1 MVRRKKSESGIQR
14 QSCGTNDKKRQKEW
28 RSSCKEKKEYT
39 KKVYQAESWPAR
51 EERLWLEVTV
61 RLEGATRSI
70 LEVSFLILEEALLTW
85 LEIREEVLT
94 DIMTSS
100 N

>member
-1 MVRRKKSESGIQR
+1 MQMRTQERKRKKIGKQR
-14 QSCGTNDKKRQKEW
+14 KGRKVYMKE
-28 RSSCKEKKEYT
+28 
-39 KKVYQAESWPAR
+39 VYQAERWPAR
-51 EERLWLEVTV
+51 EKRLWLEVMV

-70 LEVSFLILEEALLTW
+70 LEVAIVILKAWLTW

-94 DIMTSS
+94 DMMMSS

>member
-1 MVRRKKSESGIQR
+1 M
-14 QSCGTNDKKRQKEW
+14 
-28 RSSCKEKKEYT
+28 
-39 KKVYQAESWPAR
+39 
-51 EERLWLEVTV
+51 WLEVMV

-70 LEVSFLILEEALLTW
+70 LEVYFVILEVALLTW

-94 DIMTSS
+94 DMMISS

>member
-1 MVRRKKSESGIQR
+1 MKVKFRERAEA
-14 QSCGTNDKKRQKEW
+14 NEMEYKRETEEKQGGK
-28 RSSCKEKKEYT
+28 CKE
-39 KKVYQAESWPAR
+39 KVYQAESWTAR

-70 LEVSFLILEEALLTW
+70 LEVSFLITLEVALLTW
-85 LEIREEVLT
+85 LEVRGEVLT
-94 DIMTSS
+94 DMMTSS

>member
-1 MVRRKKSESGIQR
+1 MRRKKSESEMQR
-14 QSCGTNDKKRQKEW
+14 KSCEANEKKDKRGTEEN
-28 RSSCKEKKEYT
+28 KEKAAKKKEE
-39 KKVYQAESWPAR
+39 VYQADSWQAR
-51 EERLWLEVTV
+51 EERLWLEVMV

-70 LEVSFLILEEALLTW
+70 LEVPFILLEEALLTW

-94 DIMTSS
+94 DMMTSS

>member
-1 MVRRKKSESGIQR
+1 M
-14 QSCGTNDKKRQKEW
+14 
-28 RSSCKEKKEYT
+28 
-39 KKVYQAESWPAR
+39 
-51 EERLWLEVTV
+51 V

-70 LEVSFLILEEALLTW
+70 LEVAFVILKAWLTW

-94 DIMTSS
+94 DMMMSS